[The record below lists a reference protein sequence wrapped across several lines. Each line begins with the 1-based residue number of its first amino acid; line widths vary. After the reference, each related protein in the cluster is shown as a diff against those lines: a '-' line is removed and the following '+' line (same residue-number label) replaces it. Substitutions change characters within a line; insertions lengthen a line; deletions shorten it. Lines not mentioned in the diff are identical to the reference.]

1 MIQIVELLEKYQAEF
16 TLVDPHVKTFKAGGK
31 EYETQELTT
40 ELLEMADLVL
50 ITTDHSD
57 FDYEEIADKAKVIFD
72 TRNALK
78 DVQNIKAD
86 YEKL

>member
-1 MIQIVELLEKYQAEF
+1 MK
-16 TLVDPHVKTFKAGGK
+16 TLGKAGGK

-40 ELLEMADLVL
+40 ELLETADLVL

-78 DVQNIKAD
+78 DVQNIEAD